1 MKVLR
6 NPWKLKQKD
15 EMRKYFEIVYDS
27 VRKEIYEKWNF
38 CGCMKYIKLLQEYEI
53 WMFLKSF
60 TKVLQKCE
68 ILHCITNISNMK
80 AFYNF
85 FTKGWN
91 IILCYH
97 LWKCHKI
104 RVCKNMKC
112 SMKVLWKY
120 EMLQN
125 LWKYYKYIKKVNCR
139 VNAQNMKSI
148 KCYRS
153 TKFIVLQNLIQLDK
167 PASH

>member
-60 TKVLQKCE
+60 TKV
-68 ILHCITNISNMK
+68 
-80 AFYNF
+80 
-85 FTKGWN
+85 WN
-91 IILCYH
+91 ITLYH
-97 LWKCHKI
+97 KHI
-104 RVCKNMKC
+104 
-112 SMKVLWKY
+112 KY
-120 EMLQN
+120 ESILQFF
-125 LWKYYKYIKKVNCR
+125 Y
-139 VNAQNMKSI
+139 
-148 KCYRS
+148 
-153 TKFIVLQNLIQLDK
+153 
-167 PASH
+167 